1 MSSFVQTVYQVC
13 LPDAFHFWW
22 RAQVSLQI
30 KDWKKYWHF
39 WSYWGSLHN
48 YAFSN
53 PKLRLKAPVWL
64 DEYFRWFVSY
74 SQTDPKEYDYQYV
87 LFIFFNSKAFPLKKL
102 QRAGFLHE
110 ILIHIHFY
118 LYEETCVG
126 QMDRITLMNI
136 LLVSRKSNSW
146 TKNNFWYL
154 IKHAPW

>member
-1 MSSFVQTVYQVC
+1 MINISCLKLKTYDPVTLNFKILVEVSLFIQTVYQVC

-64 DEYFRWFVSY
+64 DKYFRWFVSY
-74 SQTDPKEYDYQYV
+74 SDPKEHHYQYV
-87 LFIFFNSKAFPLKKL
+87 LLIFFNSKAFPLKKNFL
-102 QRAGFLHE
+102 QNYKEQGFFMRFSF
-110 ILIHIHFY
+110 ISIFIY
-118 LYEETCVG
+118 
-126 QMDRITLMNI
+126 MRK
-136 LLVSRKSNSW
+136 LVWDKW
-146 TKNNFWYL
+146 
-154 IKHAPW
+154 IG